1 MRSCIERAFQRLRG
15 YCDKKPNCDNC
26 RFADNEGH
34 CVMYSTVPSDWKMP
48 EESMVSD
55 DD

>member
-15 YCDKKPNCDNC
+15 YCAKKTNCDNC
-26 RFADNEGH
+26 HFATSNGD
-34 CVMYSTVPSDWKMP
+34 CVLNITVPCDWKMP
-48 EESMVSD
+48 EERMDSD